1 MPFSSQHIKG
11 AAIDITAMLVLIL
24 ISWLGSCSSGLSTE
38 KRLLFW
44 ERNHY
49 VKPTIRRWG
58 IMLQLLE
65 GILYINHLEFSA
77 LKIRLEA
84 MIPQQR

>member
-11 AAIDITAMLVLIL
+11 ATIDITATLVLTL

-38 KRLLFW
+38 KRLPFW

-49 VKPTIRRWG
+49 AEPTIRGWG

-65 GILYINHLEFSA
+65 GILYINHLEFSV
-77 LKIRLEA
+77 LDIRLEA
-84 MIPQQR
+84 MIPQ